1 MKKRK
6 SKIIKLVGEFEKD
19 SLKSELESKKEKIKS
34 LENQVEILATALE
47 KSRDARH
54 TVRIAPKLTA
64 RTKDEI
70 VRVIIPDSHG
80 SAIDPVAAA
89 AFLADLKY
97 LDPDEIVM
105 LGDHV
110 DCGGFLAQH
119 HTLGFVAQTSYSYEE
134 DIQCAN
140 HFLDQIQKF
149 APRAAIHYISGNHEC
164 RVERWAVTSAL
175 ANSKDSEMLRR
186 AFAPEFLLK
195 LEQRGIK
202 YYRQSMHYQGI
213 RIPGAIKLGK
223 CFFWHSVSSAKDS
236 ASVNL
241 RQFGANV
248 VFGHIHREQ
257 SASGVPVGLGDIG
270 AWCPG
275 SLTLQ
280 QPLWQHTRP
289 TDWTLGFGVQFQ
301 ARSQNF
307 LHINSRIVKGQSLL
321 LPLLNKGPD
330 HKKSK
335 R

>member
-1 MKKRK
+1 MKRK
-6 SKIIKLVGEFEKD
+6 RSKILKLVDEIGRD
-19 SLKSELESKKEKIKS
+19 SFKAELEAKKEKIKS
-34 LENQVEILATALE
+34 LENQVEILATALK

-119 HTLGFVAQTSYSYEE
+119 HTLGYVAQTTYSYEE

-140 HFLDQIQKF
+140 HFLNQIQKL
-149 APRAAIHYISGNHEC
+149 APRAVIHYIQGNHE
-164 RVERWAVTSAL
+164 RRIEKWAVTSAL
-175 ANSKDSEMLRR
+175 ANARDSEMLRR
-186 AFAPEFLLK
+186 AFDPEFLLN
-195 LEQRGIK
+195 LSDRGIK
-202 YYRQSMHYQGI
+202 YYRQSTHYMGI

-223 CFFWHSVSSAKDS
+223 CFFWHSVASAKDS

-275 SLTLQ
+275 GLTLQ

-301 ARSQNF
+301 AKSHNF

-321 LPLLNKGPD
+321 LPLLNKGPEN
-330 HKKSK
+330 KKGK
-335 R
+335 